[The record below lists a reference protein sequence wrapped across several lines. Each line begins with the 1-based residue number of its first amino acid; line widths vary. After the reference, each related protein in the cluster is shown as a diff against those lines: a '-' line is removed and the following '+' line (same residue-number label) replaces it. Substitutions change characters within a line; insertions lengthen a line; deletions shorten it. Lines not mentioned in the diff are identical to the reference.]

1 MVNTALSPTCTNH
14 VLKIYSTL
22 RNQFISKL
30 GISKN
35 NTIYGRFPSD
45 SKRQWAGL
53 KRNLFLGIRV
63 CKCSFLTNSVMPII
77 YLMMFIQIFEVEI
90 EDEFTRENTS
100 KEEQKM
106 GEHHIF
112 FSAWHSHHLH
122 HPGKIKDLLKFNC
135 HDTLEQ
141 CSYFTNK
148 VELIQCNLPR

>member
-1 MVNTALSPTCTNH
+1 MTCYAGCTALRFPEHPPKCPRIPFYFKEITRMVNTALSPTCTNH

-35 NTIYGRFPSD
+35 NKIFGRFPSD

-90 EDEFTRENTS
+90 EDEFTR
-100 KEEQKM
+100 
-106 GEHHIF
+106 
-112 FSAWHSHHLH
+112 
-122 HPGKIKDLLKFNC
+122 
-135 HDTLEQ
+135 
-141 CSYFTNK
+141 
-148 VELIQCNLPR
+148 